1 MNASKAKS
9 LVSKK
14 IVGRHSAGHGLYL
27 RVTKEGAGYWV
38 VRYSI
43 YGKRRE
49 ITIGNFKELTL
60 AQANLEAAKIKLD
73 VSEGIDPLTERKRE
87 DNHNIELVDDLAED
101 WFKECD
107 KRLKHPQI
115 PRQVYRDYIQPS
127 IGEIPLSQISPRDIR
142 ATMRKASK
150 KGSPTRTN
158 DALMY
163 CKQLFR
169 HAVKLD
175 LIQSNPAL
183 PFTTDDAGGVE
194 KSRTRILS
202 IEEIEV
208 VLKTLR
214 ENSNQFAR
222 ENYLAVVLLLCLGVR
237 KGELIAAQWS
247 EFNLTDKLWHMPSER
262 SKTEVAIT
270 IPLSELAMKCLE
282 ELKIRSVESAYL
294 FPNRRVSKR
303 FGHISPDTLNAAL
316 KKMFDDGKMPVDHFT
331 VHDLRRSFRSL
342 LASISVPGHVA
353 ERCLNHKLKGVEGVY
368 DRYDYLEER
377 KRALSILG
385 NEIEPLVGYD

>member
-9 LVSKK
+9 LISKK
-14 IVGRHSAGHGLYL
+14 VVGRHSAGHGLYL

-73 VSEGIDPLTERKRE
+73 VSEGVDPLTERKRD

-127 IGEIPLSQISPRDIR
+127 IGEIPLSKISPRDIR

-202 IEEIEV
+202 IEEVEA

-270 IPLSELAMKCLE
+270 VPLSDLAMSCLE
-282 ELKIRSVESAYL
+282 ELKIRSVDSIYI
-294 FPNRRVSKR
+294 FPNRRTSKR

-316 KKMFDDGKMPVDHFT
+316 KKMFEQGKMLVEYFT
-331 VHDLRRSFRSL
+331 VHDLRRTFRSL
-342 LASISVPGHVA
+342 LASLSVPGHVA

-368 DRYDYLEER
+368 DRYDYLQERMTALTKLSEE
-377 KRALSILG
+377 LEHFI
-385 NEIEPLVGYD
+385 

>member
-14 IVGRHSAGHGLYL
+14 IVGRHAAGHGLYL

-60 AQANLEAAKIKLD
+60 ARANLEAAKIKLD
-73 VSEGIDPLTERKRE
+73 VSEGIDPLTERKRD
-87 DNHNIELVDDLAED
+87 DNHNIELVDDLAKD
-101 WFKECD
+101 WLAECD
-107 KRLKHPQI
+107 KRLKYPKI
-115 PRQVYRDYIQPS
+115 PRQIYRDYIQPS

-142 ATMRKASK
+142 ATMKKASK

-175 LIQSNPAL
+175 LIQTNPAL

-202 IEEIEV
+202 IDEV
-208 VLKTLR
+208 QDVLTVLK

-222 ENYLAVVLLLCLGVR
+222 ENYLAIVLLLCLGVR
-237 KGELIAAQWS
+237 KGELVAAQWT
-247 EFNLTDKLWHMPSER
+247 EFNLTDKLWHMPAER
-262 SKTEVAIT
+262 NKTEVAIV
-270 IPLSELAMKCLE
+270 IPLSELAMKCIE
-282 ELKIRSVESAYL
+282 ELKIRSVDSPYL
-294 FPNRRVSKR
+294 FPNRRASKR
-303 FGHISPDTLNAAL
+303 FGHMSHDTLNAAL
-316 KKMFDDGKMPVDHFT
+316 KKMFDQDKMPVEHFT
-331 VHDLRRSFRSL
+331 VHDLRRTFRSL
-342 LASISVPGHVA
+342 LASLAVPGHIA
-353 ERCLNHKLKGVEGVY
+353 ERCLNHKIKGVEGVY
-368 DRYDYLEER
+368 DRYDYMAER
-377 KRALSILG
+377 SHALIQLSDLLI
-385 NEIEPLVGYD
+385 NII

>member
-14 IVGRHSAGHGLYL
+14 AVGRHAAGHGLYL

-43 YGKRRE
+43 YSKRRE
-49 ITIGNFKELTL
+49 ITIGNFKALTL

-101 WFKECD
+101 WLTECD
-107 KRLKHPQI
+107 RRLKHPQI
-115 PRQVYRDYIQPS
+115 PRQVYRDYIKPS

-142 ATMRKASK
+142 AAMNKASE

-202 IEEIEV
+202 IEDV
-208 VLKTLR
+208 GALLKTLR

-222 ENYLAVVLLLCLGVR
+222 ENYLAVVLLLSLGVR
-237 KGELIAAQWS
+237 KGELVAAQWS

-262 SKTEVAIT
+262 NKTEVAIT
-270 IPLSELAMKCLE
+270 IPLSEIAMKCLE
-282 ELKIRSVESAYL
+282 ELKIRSVNSAYL

-316 KKMFDDGKMPVDHFT
+316 KKMFEESKMPVEHFT
-331 VHDLRRSFRSL
+331 VHDLRRTFRSL
-342 LASISVPGHVA
+342 LASLAVPGHVA
-353 ERCLNHKLKGVEGVY
+353 ERCLNHKLKGVEGIY
-368 DRYDYLEER
+368 DRYDYLDER
-377 KRALSILG
+377 RQALDAISKLI
-385 NEIEPLVGYD
+385 GYAI